1 MKSQCRTTRT
11 CCGIDWQNFACRYDL
26 RSIKMAYIC
35 NRKTPCSQCEHY
47 KFDKEENQ
55 MACFAPKEMEIENGK
70 S

>member
-1 MKSQCRTTRT
+1 
-11 CCGIDWQNFACRYDL
+11 
-26 RSIKMAYIC
+26 MAYIC

-55 MACFAPKEMEIENGK
+55 LACFAPKEMETENGK

>member
-1 MKSQCRTTRT
+1 
-11 CCGIDWQNFACRYDL
+11 
-26 RSIKMAYIC
+26 MAYIC

>member
-1 MKSQCRTTRT
+1 
-11 CCGIDWQNFACRYDL
+11 
-26 RSIKMAYIC
+26 MAYIC

-55 MACFAPKEMEIENGK
+55 MACFAPKETDNMGDMDADETENGK